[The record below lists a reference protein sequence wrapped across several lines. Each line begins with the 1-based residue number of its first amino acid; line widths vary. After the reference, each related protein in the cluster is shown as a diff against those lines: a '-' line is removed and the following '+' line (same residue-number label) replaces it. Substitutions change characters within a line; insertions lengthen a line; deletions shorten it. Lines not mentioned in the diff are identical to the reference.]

1 MLLSFLI
8 IASGWWHIRSAY
20 GSDSRQFY
28 ISKPLT
34 MLLIIALAFGYQS
47 YDHDGSHAW
56 ILLGLCLSLAGD
68 VLLMLPSDRFIQ
80 GLAAFLVAHLCY
92 IVGFAQGPLLLNLV
106 DGLLLLLIAGMVFG
120 LLWGKLGGD
129 ADPGLLLHAG
139 DHRHGLGG
147 CRCLARLSHS
157 RFCRR
162 SGGGADVPLLRQH
175 AGARSLPPPLSPR
188 PRLGDE

>member
-8 IASGWWHIRSAY
+8 IASGWWHIRAAY

-68 VLLMLPSDRFIQ
+68 VLLMLPSDRFMQ

-120 LLWGKLGGD
+120 LLWGKLGEMRIPVFCYMLVIIGM
-129 ADPGLLLHAG
+129 AWVAAG
-139 DHRHGLGG
+139 
-147 CRCLARLSHS
+147 AWLSHC
-157 RFCRR
+157 RFGRR
-162 SGGGADVPLLRQH
+162 SGGGTDVPLLRQH

>member
-8 IASGWWHIRSAY
+8 IASGWWHIRAAY

-120 LLWGKLGGD
+120 L
-129 ADPGLLLHAG
+129 
-139 DHRHGLGG
+139 
-147 CRCLARLSHS
+147 
-157 RFCRR
+157 
-162 SGGGADVPLLRQH
+162 
-175 AGARSLPPPLSPR
+175 
-188 PRLGDE
+188 